1 MVVKIIKFRN
11 QKNQKISYSNTYHGY
26 NKQDTFACLDCGI
39 KYVIQNMMS
48 YSPPNRLYHKKDTE
62 LYCIRCYNKK
72 FS

>member
-1 MVVKIIKFRN
+1 MVVKIIKFLN
-11 QKNQKISYSNTYHGY
+11 QKNQKISHSNTYHGY

>member
-1 MVVKIIKFRN
+1 MVVKIIKFQN
-11 QKNQKISYSNTYHGY
+11 QKNHKISHSNKYHGY